1 MTPSQKSDSDNPK
14 WYMVDLTFSSRA
26 NNFVPLALLKFIA
39 DLPSN
44 SAPEEIDYLGEGGV
58 KAIKGRQ
65 SSVKGVSLSLTTLY
79 RNGSGDSR

>member
-1 MTPSQKSDSDNPK
+1 
-14 WYMVDLTFSSRA
+14 MVDLTFSSRA

>member
-26 NNFVPLALLKFIA
+26 KKFVPLALLKFVA

-44 SAPEEIDYLGEGGV
+44 SAPEEIDYLGEEGV
-58 KAIKGRQ
+58 KAIKGRH
-65 SSVKGVSLSLTTLY
+65 SSVEGVCLLLTTLH